1 MVRDVDMK
9 KTEYFSQIGEDE
21 DDDNDEDNNV
31 ENNMEDENEEDDG
44 LVTTDVIMFDNE
56 NNKNETEVKNL
67 ITEDDEDETNHDDDD
82 DDEEEDD
89 EDDDDD
95 DENKTVGSDKQE
107 NSKKN
112 VFVSRTK
119 FNKISR
125 RQTIDTTNLR
135 QLVLRNN
142 NNNEI
147 RSKLTQTLNLNKNQI
162 IIDYNILAF
171 MENREIESDH
181 IMENRMT
188 KFINSFKKKYKGI
201 QHIEYKINNKLFC
214 AIDIIYFL
222 PILFNKSENRE
233 LAQLNRKNIDA
244 ILERLDLLS
253 EKLLP
258 KTTKLAPLNTQKK
271 TLSTNNLSSSSS
283 NNSTNNIIPENYAQ
297 NATTSIDSSGKN
309 QKKTNKQ
316 PETMG
321 DRNIRLYQIGSD
333 YYLMCRKKQNFVD
346 GQKNLEKKYGKCRLL
361 KVWNNRNDVKYIGKL
376 ILSKFPHMKW
386 NARTNILS
394 NSKNKQVSENDLLNY
409 LIKVIK

>member
-1 MVRDVDMK
+1 MGRDVDMK
-9 KTEYFSQIGEDE
+9 KPEYFTEVEEDDDNDDENMNGENSIEDENEDEIVTDVIMYDDDENDKNDELKNTVDEDDEDEEDE
-21 DDDNDEDNNV
+21 DDDDVDEENLNNQT
-31 ENNMEDENEEDDG
+31 NSGPDK
-44 LVTTDVIMFDNE
+44 NE
-56 NNKNETEVKNL
+56 NLKKEGFPTRAKYNKM
-67 ITEDDEDETNHDDDD
+67 
-82 DDEEEDD
+82 
-89 EDDDDD
+89 
-95 DENKTVGSDKQE
+95 
-107 NSKKN
+107 
-112 VFVSRTK
+112 
-119 FNKISR
+119 SR

-171 MENREIESDH
+171 MENREIENDS
-181 IMENRMT
+181 IMESRMA
-188 KFINSFKKKYKGI
+188 KFISNFKKNYKGI

-233 LAQLNRKNIDA
+233 LAQLNRKSIDA
-244 ILERLDLLS
+244 IMERLDLLS

-258 KTTKLAPLNTQKK
+258 KSTKLTPLNKSKSNT
-271 TLSTNNLSSSSS
+271 SSSSS
-283 NNSTNNIIPENYAQ
+283 HNVTIPEIFTQTASTSSD
-297 NATTSIDSSGKN
+297 ATLKTT
-309 QKKTNKQ
+309 KKTNKINM
-316 PETMG
+316 PSDAVA

>member
-1 MVRDVDMK
+1 MGRDVETK
-9 KTEYFSQIGEDE
+9 KLEYF
-21 DDDNDEDNNV
+21 NTV
-31 ENNMEDENEEDDG
+31 
-44 LVTTDVIMFDNE
+44 
-56 NNKNETEVKNL
+56 
-67 ITEDDEDETNHDDDD
+67 EDDEDEGENMNGQNSMGDEND
-82 DDEEEDD
+82 DDEEEMLPADVIMYDEDDDKDKRDEGHKGDSGGNDD
-89 EDDDDD
+89 EDDEVD
-95 DENKTVGSDKQE
+95 DEDDEEVLESVNVVPVDRHE
-107 NSKKN
+107 NNIHKEGFSPRYNYKM
-112 VFVSRTK
+112 T
-119 FNKISR
+119 R

-142 NNNEI
+142 TNNEI

-171 MENREIESDH
+171 MENREVESDTV
-181 IMENRMT
+181 MEARMA
-188 KFINSFKKKYKGI
+188 KFISSFKKNYKGI

-222 PILFNKSENRE
+222 PILFNKSENRD
-233 LAQLNRKNIDA
+233 LAQLNRKSIDA
-244 ILERLDLLS
+244 ILDRLDLLS

-258 KTTKLAPLNTQKK
+258 
-271 TLSTNNLSSSSS
+271 
-283 NNSTNNIIPENYAQ
+283 NSTKMSATASAKRSNMPSTIPEIFSNH
-297 NATTSIDSSGKN
+297 ATTSDATMSKSSKKPV
-309 QKKTNKQ
+309 QKSGTSAPTLPTTSSNSSES
-316 PETMG
+316 PG

-361 KVWNNRNDVKYIGKL
+361 KVWNNRNDVKHIGKL
-376 ILSKFPHMKW
+376 ILLKFPHMKW